1 MDDQKLAVFMQRI
14 TKDFPGVRANDAI
27 DFEVAHGEI
36 HGLLGENGAG
46 KSVLMSILYGLYR
59 PTSGKI
65 FIHGRPV
72 VISSPAEA
80 ITLKIG
86 MVHQHFMLVPNM
98 TVAENIVLG
107 FEPGGPFLRRKEI
120 AQRVAEFAAA
130 AKLEVNPEQIVE
142 QMAVGARQRV
152 EILKVLYRQ
161 AEILILD
168 EPTAVLTPQE
178 TEDLFGA
185 LRALR
190 EQGKTIIFIAHKLK
204 EVMAICDRMTV
215 LRKGKLV
222 GTVDAGSTSESEL
235 AEMMVGVKIVPAT
248 RVGAATIGDPILQV
262 EDLTADGER
271 GERALDG
278 VSFELRAGEILGIA
292 GVEGNGQTEL
302 VEVLTG
308 LRRPTGGKVLLNGA
322 DLTGI
327 TPRGALDHEVRHI
340 PEDRHKRGIIPAFS
354 VKENL
359 ILGDHYRPPFK
370 GRFSLLKD
378 RVIRKFADRQIEE
391 FQIQTPSRDTLVGA
405 LSGGNQQRLVVAR
418 VYGHGKAPALAVA
431 AQPTRGLDV
440 QATRYVHQ
448 RMIELSD
455 QGSAVLL
462 VSADLDEVMA
472 ISDRILVIH
481 NGRLSETS
489 DSPSRQEMGLLMVG
503 GAGGRD
509 RD

>member
-1 MDDQKLAVFMQRI
+1 MQQI
-14 TKDFPGVRANDAI
+14 SKQFPGVLANDGV
-27 DFEVAHGEI
+27 DFKVATGEI

-59 PTSGKI
+59 PTSGRI
-65 FIHGRPV
+65 FVHGRSAS
-72 VISSPAEA
+72 ITSPAVA
-80 ITLKIG
+80 IALKIG
-86 MVHQHFMLVPNM
+86 MVHQHFMLVSNM
-98 TVAENIVLG
+98 TVAENVVLG
-107 FEPGGPFLRRKEI
+107 FEPDGPFVKHKEI
-120 AQRVAEFAAA
+120 AQRVARFAAE
-130 AKLEVNPEQIVE
+130 AKLQVNPEERIE
-142 QMAVGARQRV
+142 QMPVGARQRV

-178 TEDLFGA
+178 TEDLFTA
-185 LRALR
+185 MRALR

-215 LRKGKLV
+215 LRKGKVV
-222 GTVDAGSTSESEL
+222 GTVDADSTSESEL
-235 AEMMVGVKIVPAT
+235 AEMMVGTKVTPAT
-248 RVGAATIGDPILQV
+248 RTGEATIGDPVLRV
-262 EDLTADGER
+262 KDLTADGER

-278 VSFELRAGEILGIA
+278 LSLELRAGEILGIA

-308 LRRPTGGKVLLNGA
+308 LRKPTGGTVSLRGA
-322 DLTGI
+322 DLTGMS
-327 TPRGALDHEVRHI
+327 PRTALDHEIRHI
-340 PEDRHKRGIIPAFS
+340 PEDRHKRGIIPDFS

-370 GRFSLLKD
+370 GSFSLLKE
-378 RVIRKFADRQIEE
+378 RVIRKFAAKQIEE
-391 FQIQTPSRDTLVGA
+391 FQIQTPSQDTPIRS

-418 VYGHGKAPALAVA
+418 IYGHGKQPVLVVA

-440 QATRYVHQ
+440 QAMRYVRQ
-448 RMIELSD
+448 KLIELSD
-455 QGSAVLL
+455 QGAAVLL

-489 DSPSRQEMGLLMVG
+489 KSPSRQELGLLMVG
-503 GAGGRD
+503 GGTEVD
-509 RD
+509 